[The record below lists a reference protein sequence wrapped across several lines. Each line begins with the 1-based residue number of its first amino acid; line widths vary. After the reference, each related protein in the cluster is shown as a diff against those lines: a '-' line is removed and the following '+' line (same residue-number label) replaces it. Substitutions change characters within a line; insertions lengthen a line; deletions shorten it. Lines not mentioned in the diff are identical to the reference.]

1 MKRSIWL
8 VFLMAVIFTLL
19 VPLSLYIYQSELAF
33 TPDNLIFMRSTARG
47 Q

>member
-8 VFLMAVIFTLL
+8 VFLMVVILTLL
-19 VPLSLYIYQSELAF
+19 VPLSVYIYQSELAF
-33 TPDNLIFMRSTARG
+33 TSDNLIFMRSPAGG

>member
-8 VFLMAVIFTLL
+8 VFLITVILTLL
-19 VPLSLYIYQSELAF
+19 VPFSMYIYQSELAF
-33 TPDNLIFMRSTARG
+33 TPDNLIFMRSPANG